1 MTTPTVVKLPKEWVN
16 STFDI
21 NIYVYA
27 DVSVVDD
34 SWDIRVDVITTPGY
48 WCFHFLPE
56 YKQDLYELIEKSCIR
71 EYIRNNSHQIEL
83 EFDHHD

>member
-16 STFDI
+16 STIDI

-34 SWDIRVDVITTPGY
+34 SWNVRIDTITTPGY

-56 YKQDLYELIEKSCIR
+56 YKQDLYELIENRCIC
-71 EYIRNNSHQIEL
+71 EYIRNNSHEIEL